1 MVGERLFGG
10 GVHRIRLLLVGVE
23 DVISLIRRVLEKGV
37 VLEEYVEVV
46 MEEVVEEGDGEMCQ
60 RFLLSSIVTSFL
72 QVSVISVDMVC
83 GLSRFS
89 WSRERFT
96 SVVDSVVLWLSQNAN
111 TTVSARES

>member
-46 MEEVVEEGDGEMCQ
+46 MEEVVEEGDGEMCR
-60 RFLLSSIVTSFL
+60 RFLLSSF
-72 QVSVISVDMVC
+72 VI
-83 GLSRFS
+83 F
-89 WSRERFT
+89 FT
-96 SVVDSVVLWLSQNAN
+96 SVGNKIRYGLWIESFLLVERKIHVGGGFGGTVVSKNAS
-111 TTVSARES
+111 TAASARES

>member
-10 GVHRIRLLLVGVE
+10 GVHRTRLLLVGVE

-60 RFLLSSIVTSFL
+60 RFLMSPFVISFL
-72 QVSVISVDMVC
+72 QVLVIRVDMVC

-96 SVVDSVVLWLSQNAN
+96 SVVDSVVL
-111 TTVSARES
+111 